1 MSGGSLG
8 ELHRKR
14 IASIFLVLTL
24 LFSGCLRNRPQATA
38 QAISSKISF
47 ERSFLLW
54 KLEDGMTVQPMVE
67 ACSKKHVRLELTSLC
82 AEIARG
88 RKVETEVA
96 KGYLFL
102 LYRQKAPS
110 FLAFSEAPVSLAS
123 KDGPEFEV
131 AFFEQMIQLDNEA
144 VKNAE
149 NCISQ
154 ASQAEILN
162 FCRLLERSRRA
173 ELQLLQIKL
182 CQGQENCGYTPSGP
196 VSQTLD
202 FGSCD
207 DSFSSKDSLQFSL
220 VGQIRPDG
228 LETRQRV
235 YSAPG
240 CGLQS
245 RKSSSSRSTEYA
257 GEDTSTPFFSD
268 PDRLASMRKG

>member
-1 MSGGSLG
+1 
-8 ELHRKR
+8 
-14 IASIFLVLTL
+14 
-24 LFSGCLRNRPQATA
+24 
-38 QAISSKISF
+38 
-47 ERSFLLW
+47 
-54 KLEDGMTVQPMVE
+54 MTVQPMVE
-67 ACSKKHVRLELTSLC
+67 ACSKKHVRLELASLC

-110 FLAFSEAPVSLAS
+110 FPAFSEATVSLAS

-131 AFFEQMIQLDNEA
+131 AFFEQMIQLDKEA
-144 VKNAE
+144 VKKAE

-182 CQGQENCGYTPSGP
+182 CQGQENCRYTPSGP
-196 VSQTLD
+196 VAQTLD

-220 VGQIRPDG
+220 AGGSRPDG
-228 LETRQRV
+228 LETRQRL
-235 YSAPG
+235 YNAPG
-240 CGLQS
+240 FWLQS
-245 RKSSSSRSTEYA
+245 RKSSSSRSTKYA
-257 GEDTSTPFFSD
+257 AKILPPPFFSD
-268 PDRLASMRKG
+268 PDRLASMGKG